1 MHVSPEKVSLQ
12 GSAHVLGFSTRTPMA
27 NAIPDT
33 YRISRLSFDKMTV
46 ARIARRPDK
55 LQDAQPVAAPGHE
68 LDEREAA
75 SAWAFHPAAIAEA
88 RDDNVHLRQGVRTC
102 K

>member
-1 MHVSPEKVSLQ
+1 
-12 GSAHVLGFSTRTPMA
+12 
-27 NAIPDT
+27 
-33 YRISRLSFDKMTV
+33 MTV

-55 LQDAQPVAAPGHE
+55 LEDAQPVAAPGHE

-75 SAWAFHPAAIAEA
+75 SAWAFHPAEGAEA
-88 RDDNVHLRQGVRTC
+88 RDDDVHLRQGVRTW

>member
-1 MHVSPEKVSLQ
+1 MSPEKVPLQ
-12 GSAHVLGFSTRTPMA
+12 GGAHVLGFSTRTPMA

-33 YRISRLSFDKMTV
+33 YRISCLSFDKMTV

-55 LQDAQPVAAPGHE
+55 LGDAQPVAAPGHE
-68 LDEREAA
+68 LDEGEAA
-75 SAWAFHPAAIAEA
+75 SAWAIHPAVDAEA
-88 RDDNVHLRQGVRTC
+88 RDDDVHLRQGVRTW